1 MGTETGNP
9 NVFYAPDPAA
19 LTREALNFSLRI
31 CPTWWVCG
39 KNGVVVVAIE
49 PVCQHIVY
57 KPERA
62 RQVLR
67 AIASPNLQ
75 IILDPVNLLDGSN
88 AANQKDVVKNA
99 IDILGED
106 VAVIHVKDFTV
117 KDGKVIS
124 MAAGQGIMDYSDLI
138 HFMKRISLT
147 SMRRWRI
154 PCRRTRWQP
163 ESLWRGC
170 GMRRRPKT

>member
-1 MGTETGNP
+1 MG
-9 NVFYAPDPAA
+9 
-19 LTREALNFSLRI
+19 
-31 CPTWWVCG
+31 
-39 KNGVVVVAIE
+39 VVVAIE

-57 KPERA
+57 SPERA